1 MTQLFETPT
10 VDELRR
16 RGSAKWTA
24 FPDALG
30 AFVAEMDFGMA
41 PPIQEVLHESVRLGR
56 TGYTP
61 TAWTDDLAAA
71 TASWCADRY
80 DWAVPVE
87 RIRTIPDVMSGLE
100 LVLRQFSDP
109 TKPIIVPTPAY
120 MPFLTAR
127 DRWGRDVIE
136 VPSPVVDGRYELDL
150 EGIAQAFEA
159 GADVLVLCN
168 PWNPVGRVLSE
179 KELVAVSEVVAEHGG
194 RVFSDEIHA
203 PIVFGDA
210 RHVPYASVNALAA
223 NHTITALSA
232 SKAFN
237 LPALKCAQLIL
248 SNDADTERYD
258 AVGGSMIHGASGF
271 GVQANTVAYTAGGAW
286 LAAVLT
292 YLDESRLR
300 FGELLAARLPQV
312 GYRAQEGSYIAW
324 LDVRALDLGEKPA
337 DALRQRAGVALT
349 DGRACGEVGVGFVR
363 LIQATP
369 WPVLEEIV
377 DRLARAVG

>member
-41 PPIQEVLHESVRLGR
+41 APIQEVLHESIRLGR

-61 TAWTDDLAAA
+61 KGWTDDLAAA
-71 TASWCADRY
+71 TASWCAERY
-80 DWAVPVE
+80 GWAVPAE
-87 RIRTIPDVMSGLE
+87 RIRTIPDVLSGLE
-100 LVLRQFSDP
+100 LVLHRFSDP

-120 MPFLTAR
+120 MPFLAAR
-127 DRWGRDVIE
+127 ERWGRDVIE
-136 VPSPVVDGRYELDL
+136 VPSPDVDGRYELDL
-150 EGIAQAFEA
+150 DGIARAFEA

-168 PWNPVGRVLSE
+168 PWNPVGRVLSRE
-179 KELVAVSEVVAEHGG
+179 ELVAVSEVVDRFGG
-194 RVFSDEIHA
+194 RVFADEIHA
-203 PIVFGDA
+203 PVVFGDA
-210 RHVPYASVNALAA
+210 RHVPYASVNEEAA
-223 NHTITALSA
+223 EHTITALSA

-237 LPALKCAQLIL
+237 LPGLKCAQLLL
-248 SNDADTERYD
+248 SNDADTTRYD
-258 AVGGSMIHGASGF
+258 SVATSLIHGASGL
-271 GVQANTVAYTAGGAW
+271 GVQANTAAYTDGAAW
-286 LAAVLT
+286 LDAVLT
-292 YLDESRLR
+292 YLDDSRLR
-300 FGELLAARLPQV
+300 FGELLAARLPQL
-312 GYRAQEGSYIAW
+312 GYRAPEGSYIAW
-324 LDVRALDLGEKPA
+324 LDVRALDLGEAPA

-349 DGRACGEVGVGFVR
+349 DGRACGEAGVGFVR

-377 DRLARAVG
+377 DRLARAVA